1 MYNERSLD
9 NLITP
14 EELNARLTP
23 EERKKNASKAG
34 QASGEK
40 RSLKALTR
48 KWAEAGGYEKML
60 EVADENLGN
69 PRFWEMLASL
79 LGEPP
84 TTRIEAE
91 IEDRTLNVIIN
102 DGSED

>member
-23 EERKKNASKAG
+23 EERKANASKAG

-40 RSLKALTR
+40 RSLKSLTR
-48 KWAEAGGYEKML
+48 KWAEAGGYEKMV
-60 EVADENLGN
+60 EVADEELHN
-69 PRFWEMLASL
+69 PQFWKMVASL
-79 LGEPP
+79 LGEGP
-84 TTRIEAE
+84 TDHIEAD
-91 IEDRTLNVIIN
+91 ITQNVIRVTL
-102 DGSED
+102 DD

>member
-23 EERKKNASKAG
+23 EERKANTSKAG

-40 RSLKALTR
+40 RSLKSLTR
-48 KWAEAGGYEKML
+48 KWAEAGGYEEMVAVAAEELHNPQFWKM
-60 EVADENLGN
+60 V
-69 PRFWEMLASL
+69 ASL
-79 LGEPP
+79 LGEAPAD
-84 TTRIEAE
+84 RVEADVKGIE
-91 IEDRTLNVIIN
+91 IRVHNV
-102 DGSED
+102 E

>member
-1 MYNERSLD
+1 MANEQNLRNISEYNNSITAEER
-9 NLITP
+9 TR
-14 EELNARLTP
+14 NAR
-23 EERKKNASKAG
+23 KAG
-34 QASGEK
+34 KASGEK

-60 EVADENLGN
+60 EVADEHLDN

-91 IEDRTLNVIIN
+91 IEDRTLHVFID